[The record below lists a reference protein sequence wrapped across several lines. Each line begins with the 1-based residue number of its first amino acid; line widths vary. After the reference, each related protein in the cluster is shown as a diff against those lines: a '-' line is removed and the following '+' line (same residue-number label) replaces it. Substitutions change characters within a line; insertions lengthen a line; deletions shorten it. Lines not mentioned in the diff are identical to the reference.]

1 MGTMKPYKFS
11 TQSVFSLIICIGGI
25 LAFLLLVIYPNH
37 RELQRLDLEMTQ
49 IETRLGEQKVLTP
62 IFNELRQQT
71 KIDLPDDL
79 PNPTPGKLSRAETS
93 KITFL
98 IQEIVQR
105 HQFAVDSIQPD
116 VETLV
121 GGSGHMRLNLSLRG
135 DFLNLRQMLLQLFEI
150 PSLEH
155 VEQIEVLAGETPR
168 RMHLKLWFA
177 HL

>member
-1 MGTMKPYKFS
+1 MKPYKFS

-25 LAFLLLVIYPNH
+25 LAFLLLVIYPNY
-37 RELQRLDLEMTQ
+37 RELNSLELEMTR

-71 KIDLPDDL
+71 KVNLPKDL
-79 PNPTPGKLSRAETS
+79 PNPAPGKLSRAETI

-98 IQEIVQR
+98 IQEIVQQ
-105 HQFAVDSIQPD
+105 HQFVVENIQPD

-135 DFLNLRQMLLQLFEI
+135 DFLKLRQMLLQLFEI

-155 VEQIEVLAGETPR
+155 VEQLEVLAGETPR
-168 RMHLKLWFA
+168 RMRLKLWFA
-177 HL
+177 HI

>member
-1 MGTMKPYKFS
+1 MATMKPYKFS
-11 TQSVFSLIICIGGI
+11 TQSILSLIVCIGGI
-25 LAFLLLVIYPNH
+25 IAFLLLVIYPNH
-37 RELQRLDLEMTQ
+37 RELKRLDLEMNQ

-71 KIDLPDDL
+71 KIDLPNDL
-79 PNPTPGKLSRAETS
+79 PNPEPGKLSRAETS

-98 IQEIVQR
+98 IREIVQE
-105 HQFAVDSIQPD
+105 HQFVVDSIQPD

-135 DFLNLRQMLLQLFEI
+135 DFINLRQMLLRLFEI

-155 VEQIEVLAGETPR
+155 VEQLEVSAGETPQ
-168 RMHLKLWFA
+168 RMRLKLWFA